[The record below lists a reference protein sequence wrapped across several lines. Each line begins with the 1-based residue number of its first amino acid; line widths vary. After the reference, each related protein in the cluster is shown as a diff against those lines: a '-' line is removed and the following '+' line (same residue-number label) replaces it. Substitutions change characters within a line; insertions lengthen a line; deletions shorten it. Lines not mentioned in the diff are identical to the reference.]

1 MTSAFQQVYM
11 AAMTLNNIGIS
22 LLHRQAD
29 EKAIKMLSSAIA
41 LMREISNGDS
51 LAESP
56 LVVSI
61 KAKLEYANQMLAVC
75 PLSSHLSYLHVIM
88 LQDIFDVVKNLYPEV
103 PKADEPPPLVLI
115 RIESFVDDE
124 ENYNFNFESSI
135 ILYNFGTAY
144 LQMSGKTGQGA
155 TAFVE
160 SACRLFHLSYS
171 ILEKEL
177 TIQDQSDLK
186 RQILP
191 FMIHVLQCLVH
202 TTSMLGHSSYSSVLS
217 SSIGSLHQAL
227 QWDYEISAHFPPY
240 PAKAA

>member
-1 MTSAFQQVYM
+1 MVSAFQQVYM

-22 LLHRQAD
+22 LLQRQAD

-61 KAKLEYANQMLAVC
+61 KAKLEHANQMLAVR
-75 PLSSHLSYLHVIM
+75 PSSSHLSDLHVITH
-88 LQDIFDVVKNLYPEV
+88 QDIFDVVKNFYPEV

-115 RIESFVDDE
+115 RIESFVDNE
-124 ENYNFNFESSI
+124 ENYNSNFESSI

-160 SACRLFHLSYS
+160 CACRLFHLSYS

-177 TIQDQSDLK
+177 TMQYQSNFK
-186 RQILP
+186 CQMLP

-217 SSIGSLHQAL
+217 SSMMSLHQAL
-227 QWDYEISAHFPPY
+227 QRNHDVSAHFLPY